1 MIVSRSGT
9 MKRDV
14 IFKISG
20 IAILLIITF
29 HSGCSKKTQPESG
42 YLNGTISIGPICP
55 VETIPPDPGC
65 LPTAETY
72 KAFPVSIFTG
82 DGKTQITQLSPSLNG
97 YFINELHTGNYLIK
111 LERDQNNIGGSN
123 LPVEVTITSG
133 DTTLL
138 DISIDTG
145 IR

>member
-1 MIVSRSGT
+1 

>member
-1 MIVSRSGT
+1 
-9 MKRDV
+9 MKRN
-14 IFKISG
+14 ILLKISG
-20 IAILLIITF
+20 IAILLTMTF
-29 HSGCSKKTQPESG
+29 LGSCSKKTQQESG
-42 YLNGTISIGPICP
+42 YLNGVIAIGPICP
-55 VETIPPDPGC
+55 VETVPPDPEC

-72 KAFPVSIFTG
+72 KAYPVNIFTS
-82 DGKTQITQLSPSLNG
+82 DGKTQISQLNPSLNG
-97 YFINELHTGNYLIK
+97 HFSSELLPGNYLIK

>member
-1 MIVSRSGT
+1 
-9 MKRDV
+9 MKRNG
-14 IFKISG
+14 ILKISG
-20 IAILLIITF
+20 IVILLAITI
-29 HSGCSKKTQPESG
+29 HTGCSGKIQRESG
-42 YLNGTISIGPICP
+42 YLKGVISIGPICP
-55 VETIPPDPGC
+55 VETIPPEPGC

-72 KAFPVSIFTG
+72 KAYPVSIFTA
-82 DGKTQITQLSPSLNG
+82 DGKMRITQLSPSLNG
-97 YFINELHTGNYLIK
+97 HFNSELFPGNYLIK
-111 LERDQNNIGGSN
+111 LERDQTNIGRSN

>member
-1 MIVSRSGT
+1 
-9 MKRDV
+9 MKRNK

-20 IAILLIITF
+20 LAILLTLSF
-29 HSGCSKKTQPESG
+29 LTGCNKKIQPESG
-42 YLNGTISIGPICP
+42 YLDGVISIGPICP
-55 VETIPPDPGC
+55 VEKVPPDPGC

-72 KAFPVSIFTG
+72 KAYPVSIFTS
-82 DGKTQITQLSPSLNG
+82 DGKTRISQLSPSVDG
-97 YFINELHTGNYLIK
+97 HFSSELPPGNYL
-111 LERDQNNIGGSN
+111 LRLDRSQNYIGGSN

-138 DISIDTG
+138 NINIDTG

>member
-1 MIVSRSGT
+1 M
-9 MKRDV
+9 
-14 IFKISG
+14 
-20 IAILLIITF
+20 
-29 HSGCSKKTQPESG
+29 
-42 YLNGTISIGPICP
+42 
-55 VETIPPDPGC
+55 ETIPPEPGC

-72 KAFPVSIFTG
+72 KAYPVSIFTA
-82 DGKTQITQLSPSLNG
+82 DGKMRITQLSPSLNG
-97 YFINELHTGNYLIK
+97 HFNSELFPGNYLIK
-111 LERDQNNIGGSN
+111 LERDQTNIGRSN

>member
-1 MIVSRSGT
+1 MLRN
-9 MKRDV
+9 V

-20 IAILLIITF
+20 IVILLTITF
-29 HSGCSKKTQPESG
+29 NSGCSKKTQLESG
-42 YLNGTISIGPICP
+42 YLNGIISIGPICP

-72 KAFPVSIFTG
+72 KAYPVSIFTI
-82 DGKTQITQLSPSLNG
+82 DGKTRITQLSPLLNG
-97 YFINELHTGNYLIK
+97 SFSSKLLPGDYLIK
-111 LERDQNNIGGSN
+111 LEKSQNVIGGSN